1 MTVDEYNTKSG
12 EVLAALT
19 AETVDSGKISTLLND
34 LREGFTEEASKRE
47 NAEKSVTD
55 LTAKNQS
62 LQESNMNLFLQIG
75 KQNEN
80 KPEKAGENS
89 GGKSE
94 NYANDFSE
102 IFDEKTGELI

>member
-19 AETVDSGKISTLLND
+19 AESVDAGKISTLLNE
-34 LREGFTEEASKRE
+34 LREGFTEESSKRE

-80 KPEKAGENS
+80 KPENNTGNGGENS
-89 GGKSE
+89 GK
-94 NYANDFSE
+94 YANDFSE